1 MVHTQIEG
9 LHEFENINVPIGMVI
24 GAVIAIVVLVIIIW
38 MFRLPKRKKI
48 TPVEYASD
56 GSVFHHIFVPAIET
70 SITELMHT
78 ACKIAKHDGA
88 MITTAYI
95 IEVPMTLPLEA
106 VPKKE
111 IERGE
116 RLLKA
121 AETVAGE
128 YDLAVDAE
136 LIQARFAGR
145 AIVEKASQLQAD
157 LVLLGAPRSKTGDI
171 GLSQGVKYVLRNAPC
186 RVWTTYVPKGE

>member
-1 MVHTQIEG
+1 MTNTQLNGIENFG
-9 LHEFENINVPIGMVI
+9 NINVPIGVII
-24 GAVIAIVVLVIIIW
+24 GAVIGITVLVVLIW
-38 MFRLPKRKKI
+38 MFRIPKRKKI
-48 TPVEYASD
+48 TPVEYGTN

-70 SITELMHT
+70 NITELMHT

-88 MITTAYI
+88 LITTAYI

-157 LVLLGAPRSKTGDI
+157 LVLMGAPRSAGGDI
-171 GLSQGVKYVLRNAPC
+171 GLTQGVKYVLRNAPC
-186 RVWTTYVPKGE
+186 RVWTTYVPKAE